1 MHPIAIQL
9 GGLSVHWYGVL
20 VALGFLAGL
29 WTASRRAPRDGLPAE
44 RIADLGP
51 WLIVGAILGARLLY
65 VVSYW
70 NPAFAGKP
78 WYEPLM
84 IQKGGLVF
92 YGGLVGAALATIL
105 FARLKRLP
113 LWPLADTLAPSISL
127 GQLFGRLGCLMNGC
141 CFGRACDLPWA
152 IRYPAGHETAGHA
165 VHPTQVYE
173 AGLSLALYGALAL
186 LHRQKKFDGQVFAA
200 YLLGYAVVRTV
211 VELFRG
217 DYRALTFGWMTP
229 AHWISAGI
237 LVAGL
242 VLWWKLP
249 RRRAAQ
255 AR

>member
-65 VVSYW
+65 VISYW
-70 NPAFAGKP
+70 NQAFAGKA

-84 IQKGGLVF
+84 IQKGGLVY
-92 YGGLVGAALATIL
+92 YGGLIGAALATIL

-113 LWPLADTLAPSISL
+113 LWPLADVLAPSISL
-127 GQLFGRLGCLMNGC
+127 GQMFGRLGCLMNGC

-152 IRYPAGHETAGHA
+152 IRYPAGHETAGQA

-186 LHRQKKFDGQVFAA
+186 LHRRKKFDGQVFAA

-217 DYRALTFGWMTP
+217 DYRALAFGWMTP